1 MIQTT
6 KLKSTKMEF
15 KEKTQMNVGDI
26 KYYTHSSKTKCVFVD
41 NKYLPL
47 VCIDIWCKAGSS
59 FEEVDK
65 NGTAHFLEHMIF
77 KGSKKIMPGEFD
89 NKIESLGGLSNAS
102 TGYDDVHY
110 HVLVPPTNFRESL
123 ALLTNI
129 VVSPNFNPD
138 EFIKE
143 KGVVIDEIKQQNDQP
158 EENLF
163 NYFLK
168 RVWLS
173 SNYANSILGTEQS
186 IKNLEIND
194 LESFHSKHYNIEN
207 ICISIAGNISGNIY
221 KIFEKS
227 DLSGIN
233 EKPIYKNSNVV
244 NLKNNKPNLRIRIG
258 RETIK
263 FDNLEFSRIFMA
275 WFIPNLNDQRNIIGL
290 EILASILSVGR
301 NSRLVKFLKEDNN
314 LVESVYVDVN
324 AGELGG
330 LFIIEASCENK
341 DIDFVEELINKS
353 IQELS
358 KFRNLTLDELQ
369 KATNIVKSN
378 YVFNLETSTQLSSY
392 FGNELLW
399 GRKSSINKLESHLKY
414 WNDLDNFKKITEY
427 INGDKFTLIASPS
440 KC

>member
-1 MIQTT
+1 M
-6 KLKSTKMEF
+6 K
-15 KEKTQMNVGDI
+15 VGDVN
-26 KYYTHSSKTKCVFVD
+26 YYTHSSKTRCVFVD
-41 NKYLPL
+41 NKELPL
-47 VCIDIWCKAGSS
+47 ISIDIWCKAGSS
-59 FEEVDK
+59 FEDVDK

-77 KGSKKIMPGEFD
+77 KGSNKIMPGEFD
-89 NKIESLGGLSNAS
+89 HKIESLGGISNAS

-110 HVLVPPTNFRESL
+110 HVLVPPNNFKESL

-129 VVSPNFNPD
+129 VVAPDFNPD

-158 EENLF
+158 EERLF

-173 SNYANSILGTEQS
+173 PNYANSILGTEYS

-194 LESFHSKHYNIEN
+194 LVKFHSKHYTTEK
-207 ICISIAGNISGNIY
+207 ICIAIAGNLSEEIY

-227 DLSGIN
+227 DLSGIKESPN
-233 EKPIYKNSNVV
+233 LI
-244 NLKNNKPNLRIRIG
+244 NLKNKPSLKIRNG
-258 RETIK
+258 RESVK

-275 WFIPNLNDQRNIIGL
+275 WFIPNLNDQKNIIGL

-301 NSRLVKFLKEDNN
+301 NSRLVKILKEDSN

-330 LFIIEASCENK
+330 LFIIEASCESK
-341 DIDFVEELINKS
+341 DIDLVEKQINKT
-353 IQELS
+353 IDEIL
-358 KFRNLTLDELQ
+358 KCKDLTLDEIK
-369 KATNIVKSN
+369 KAINIVKSN
-378 YVFNLETSTQLSSY
+378 YIFNLETSTQISSF

-399 GRKSSINKLESHLKY
+399 GRKSSINNLKSHLKY
-414 WNDLDNFKKITEY
+414 WNDLDNFKEITEY
-427 INGDKFTLIASPS
+427 ISGEKFTLVASPG

>member
-1 MIQTT
+1 
-6 KLKSTKMEF
+6 
-15 KEKTQMNVGDI
+15 MNVGEVI
-26 KYYTHSSKTKCVFVD
+26 YYNHSSKTRCVFVD
-41 NKYLPL
+41 NKELPL
-47 VCIDIWCKAGSS
+47 ISIDIWCKAGSL
-59 FEEVDK
+59 FDEVGK

-110 HVLVPPTNFRESL
+110 HVLVPPANFRESL

-129 VVSPNFNPD
+129 VVSPNFNHD
-138 EFIKE
+138 EFMKE
-143 KGVVIDEIKQQNDQP
+143 KGVIIDEIKQQNDLP
-158 EENLF
+158 EERLF

-173 SNYANSILGTEQS
+173 PRYANSIMGTEHS

-194 LESFHSKHYNIEN
+194 LVKFHRKYYTTEN
-207 ICISIAGNISGNIY
+207 ICIAIAGNLSSEIY

-233 EKPIYKNSNVV
+233 KNQINKDKNLR
-244 NLKNNKPNLRIRIG
+244 NLKKNPYLKIRNG
-258 RETIK
+258 RELIK
-263 FDNLEFSRIFMA
+263 FNNLEFTRIFMA
-275 WFIPNLNDQRNIIGL
+275 WFIPNLNDQKKIIGL

-301 NSRLVKFLKEDNN
+301 NSRLVKILKEDSH

-330 LFIIEASCENK
+330 LFIIEANCESK
-341 DIDFVEELINKS
+341 DSNLVEKQINKVIDKVS
-353 IQELS
+353 NF
-358 KFRNLTLDELQ
+358 KDLTLEEI
-369 KATNIVKSN
+369 KKSINIVKSN
-378 YVFNLETSTQLSSY
+378 YIFNLETSTQLSSF

-399 GRKSSINKLESHLKY
+399 GRKSSIHNLENQLDY
-414 WNDLDNFKKITEY
+414 WNDMGNFKEITKY
-427 INGDKFTLIASPS
+427 ISADKFTLIASPN

>member
-1 MIQTT
+1 
-6 KLKSTKMEF
+6 
-15 KEKTQMNVGDI
+15 MNVGDVN
-26 KYYTHSSKTKCVFVD
+26 YYTHSSKTRCVFVD
-41 NKYLPL
+41 NKELPL
-47 VCIDIWCKAGSS
+47 ISIDIWCKAGSS
-59 FEEVDK
+59 FEDVDK

-77 KGSKKIMPGEFD
+77 KGSNKIMPGEFD
-89 NKIESLGGLSNAS
+89 HKIESLGGLSNAS

-110 HVLVPPTNFRESL
+110 HVLVPPNNFKESL

-129 VVSPNFNPD
+129 VVAPDFNPD

-158 EENLF
+158 EERLF

-173 SNYANSILGTEQS
+173 PNYANSILGTEHS

-194 LESFHSKHYNIEN
+194 LVKFHSKHYTTEK
-207 ICISIAGNISGNIY
+207 ICIAIAGNLSEEIY

-227 DLSGIN
+227 DLSGIKESPN
-233 EKPIYKNSNVV
+233 LI
-244 NLKNNKPNLRIRIG
+244 NLKNKPSLKIRNG
-258 RETIK
+258 RESVK

-275 WFIPNLNDQRNIIGL
+275 WFIPNLNDQKNIIGL

-301 NSRLVKFLKEDNN
+301 NSRLVKILKEDSN

-330 LFIIEASCENK
+330 LFIMEASCESK
-341 DIDFVEELINKS
+341 DIDLVEKQINKTIDEIS
-353 IQELS
+353 NCKVLA
-358 KFRNLTLDELQ
+358 LDEIK
-369 KATNIVKSN
+369 KAINIVKSN
-378 YVFNLETSTQLSSY
+378 YIFNLETSTQLSSF

-399 GRKSSINKLESHLKY
+399 GRKSSINNLDSQLKY
-414 WNDLDNFKKITEY
+414 WNDLDNFKEITEY
-427 INGDKFTLIASPS
+427 IRGEKFTLVASPG

>member
-1 MIQTT
+1 
-6 KLKSTKMEF
+6 
-15 KEKTQMNVGDI
+15 MNLGEVH
-26 KYYTHSSKTKCVFVD
+26 YYTHSSKTKCVFVD
-41 NKYLPL
+41 NNELPL
-47 VCIDIWCKAGSS
+47 ISIDIWCKAGSL

-77 KGSKKIMPGEFD
+77 KGSNKIMPGEFD
-89 NKIESLGGLSNAS
+89 HKIESLGGLSNAS

-110 HVLVPPTNFRESL
+110 HVLIPPDNFRESL

-129 VVSPNFNPD
+129 VVSPNFNTD

-158 EENLF
+158 EERLF

-173 SNYANSILGTEQS
+173 PNYANSILGTEHS

-194 LESFHSKHYNIEN
+194 LEKFHSKHYTTEK
-207 ICISIAGNISGNIY
+207 ICIAIAGNLTREIY
-221 KIFEKS
+221 EIFEKS

-233 EKPIYKNSNVV
+233 KNPIYNDLNL
-244 NLKNNKPNLRIRIG
+244 NLKNKTTLKIRNG
-258 RETIK
+258 REIIK

-275 WFIPNLNDQRNIIGL
+275 WLIPDLNDQKNIIGL

-301 NSRLVKFLKEDNN
+301 NSRLVKILKEDNH

-330 LFIIEASCENK
+330 LFIVEASCESK
-341 DIDFVEELINKS
+341 DIFLVEKQINEIIYEISNFKA
-353 IQELS
+353 
-358 KFRNLTLDELQ
+358 LTLDEIN
-369 KATNIVKSN
+369 KAINIVKSN
-378 YVFNLETSTQLSSY
+378 YIFNLETSTQLSSF

-399 GRKSSINKLESHLKY
+399 GRKSSINNLESHLKY
-414 WNDLDNFKKITEY
+414 WNDLDNFKEITKY
-427 INGDKFTLIASPS
+427 INGDKFTLVASS
-440 KC
+440 DKC

>member
-1 MIQTT
+1 M
-6 KLKSTKMEF
+6 K
-15 KEKTQMNVGDI
+15 VGDVN
-26 KYYTHSSKTKCVFVD
+26 YYTHSSKTRCVFVD
-41 NKYLPL
+41 NKELPL
-47 VCIDIWCKAGSS
+47 ISIDIWCKAGSS
-59 FEEVDK
+59 FEDVDK

-77 KGSKKIMPGEFD
+77 KGSNKIMPGEFD
-89 NKIESLGGLSNAS
+89 HKIESLGGLSNAS

-110 HVLVPPTNFRESL
+110 HVLVPPSNFKESL

-129 VVSPNFNPD
+129 VVAPDFNPD

-158 EENLF
+158 EERLF

-173 SNYANSILGTEQS
+173 PNYANSILGTEHS

-194 LESFHSKHYNIEN
+194 LVKFHSKHYTTEK
-207 ICISIAGNISGNIY
+207 ICIAIAGNLSEEIY

-227 DLSGIN
+227 DLSGIK
-233 EKPIYKNSNVV
+233 ESP
-244 NLKNNKPNLRIRIG
+244 NLINPKNKPSLKIRNG
-258 RETIK
+258 RESVK

-275 WFIPNLNDQRNIIGL
+275 WFIPNLNDQKNIIGL

-301 NSRLVKFLKEDNN
+301 NSRLVKILKEDSN

-330 LFIIEASCENK
+330 LFIMEASCESK
-341 DIDFVEELINKS
+341 DIDLVEKQINKTIDEIS
-353 IQELS
+353 NC
-358 KFRNLTLDELQ
+358 KALTLDEIN
-369 KATNIVKSN
+369 KAINIVKSN
-378 YVFNLETSTQLSSY
+378 YIFNLETSTQLSSF

-399 GRKSSINKLESHLKY
+399 GRKSSINNLESHLKY
-414 WNDLDNFKKITEY
+414 WNDLDNFKEITEY
-427 INGDKFTLIASPS
+427 IRGEKFTLVASPG

>member
-1 MIQTT
+1 
-6 KLKSTKMEF
+6 
-15 KEKTQMNVGDI
+15 MNLGEVN
-26 KYYTHSSKTKCVFVD
+26 YYTHSSKTRCVFVD
-41 NKYLPL
+41 NKELPL
-47 VCIDIWCKAGSS
+47 ISIDIWCKAGSS
-59 FEEVDK
+59 FEDVDK

-77 KGSKKIMPGEFD
+77 KGSNKIMPGEFD
-89 NKIESLGGLSNAS
+89 HKIESLGGLSNAS

-110 HVLVPPTNFRESL
+110 HVLVPPSNFKESL

-129 VVSPNFNPD
+129 VVAPDFNPD

-158 EENLF
+158 EERLF

-173 SNYANSILGTEQS
+173 PNYANSILGTEHS

-194 LESFHSKHYNIEN
+194 LVKFHSKHYTTEK
-207 ICISIAGNISGNIY
+207 ICIAIAGNLSEEIY

-227 DLSGIN
+227 DLSGIKESPN
-233 EKPIYKNSNVV
+233 LI
-244 NLKNNKPNLRIRIG
+244 NLKNKPSLKIRNG
-258 RETIK
+258 RESVK

-275 WFIPNLNDQRNIIGL
+275 WFIPNLNDQKNIIGL

-301 NSRLVKFLKEDNN
+301 NSRLVKILKEDSN

-330 LFIIEASCENK
+330 LFIMEASCESK
-341 DIDFVEELINKS
+341 DIDLVEKQINKTIDEIS
-353 IQELS
+353 NCKSLA
-358 KFRNLTLDELQ
+358 LDEIK
-369 KATNIVKSN
+369 KAINIVKSN
-378 YVFNLETSTQLSSY
+378 YIFNLETSTQLSSF

-399 GRKSSINKLESHLKY
+399 GRKSSINNLESHLKY
-414 WNDLDNFKKITEY
+414 WNDLDNFKEITEY
-427 INGDKFTLIASPS
+427 IRGEKFTLVASPG

>member
-1 MIQTT
+1 
-6 KLKSTKMEF
+6 
-15 KEKTQMNVGDI
+15 MNVGDVN
-26 KYYTHSSKTKCVFVD
+26 YYTHSSKTRCVFVD
-41 NKYLPL
+41 NKELPL
-47 VCIDIWCKAGSS
+47 ISIDIWCKAGSS
-59 FEEVDK
+59 FEDVDK

-77 KGSKKIMPGEFD
+77 KGSNKIMPGEFD
-89 NKIESLGGLSNAS
+89 HKIESLGGLSNAS

-110 HVLVPPTNFRESL
+110 HVLVPPSNFKESL

-129 VVSPNFNPD
+129 VVAPDFNPD

-158 EENLF
+158 EERLF

-173 SNYANSILGTEQS
+173 PNYANSILGTENS

-194 LESFHSKHYNIEN
+194 LVKFHSKHYTSEK
-207 ICISIAGNISGNIY
+207 ICIAIAGNLSEEIY

-227 DLSGIN
+227 DLSGI
-233 EKPIYKNSNVV
+233 KKSSNLI
-244 NLKNNKPNLRIRIG
+244 NLKNKPSLKIRNG
-258 RETIK
+258 RESIK

-275 WFIPNLNDQRNIIGL
+275 WLIPNLNDQKKIIGL

-301 NSRLVKFLKEDNN
+301 NSRLVKILKEDNN

-330 LFIIEASCENK
+330 LFILEANCENK
-341 DIDFVEELINKS
+341 DIELVEKQIN
-353 IQELS
+353 
-358 KFRNLTLDELQ
+358 RTLDEIANHQILTVDEIK
-369 KATNIVKSN
+369 KAINIVKSN
-378 YVFNLETSTQLSSY
+378 YVFNLETATQLSSF

-399 GRKSSINKLESHLKY
+399 GRKSSLYKLEDNIKY
-414 WNDLDNFKKITEY
+414 WSDLDNFKEVLKY
-427 INGDKFTLIASPS
+427 LKGDKFTLIALP
-440 KC
+440 KK

>member
-1 MIQTT
+1 
-6 KLKSTKMEF
+6 
-15 KEKTQMNVGDI
+15 MNVGDVN
-26 KYYTHSSKTKCVFVD
+26 YYTHSSKTRCVFVD
-41 NKYLPL
+41 NKELPL
-47 VCIDIWCKAGSS
+47 ISIDIWCKAGSS
-59 FEEVDK
+59 FEDVDK

-77 KGSKKIMPGEFD
+77 KGSNKIMPGEFD
-89 NKIESLGGLSNAS
+89 QKIESLGGLSNAS

-110 HVLVPPTNFRESL
+110 HVLVPPSNFKESL

-129 VVSPNFNPD
+129 VVAPDFNPD

-158 EENLF
+158 EERLF

-173 SNYANSILGTEQS
+173 PNYANSILGTEHS

-194 LESFHSKHYNIEN
+194 LVKFHSKHYTTEK
-207 ICISIAGNISGNIY
+207 ICIAIAGNLSEEIY

-227 DLSGIN
+227 DLSGIKESPN
-233 EKPIYKNSNVV
+233 LI
-244 NLKNNKPNLRIRIG
+244 NLKNKPSLKIRNG
-258 RETIK
+258 RESVK

-275 WFIPNLNDQRNIIGL
+275 WFIPNLNDQKNIIGL

-301 NSRLVKFLKEDNN
+301 NSRLVKILKEDSN

-330 LFIIEASCENK
+330 LFIMEASCESK
-341 DIDFVEELINKS
+341 DIDLVEKQINKTIDEIS
-353 IQELS
+353 NCKALA
-358 KFRNLTLDELQ
+358 LDEIK
-369 KATNIVKSN
+369 KAINIVKSN
-378 YVFNLETSTQLSSY
+378 YIFNLETSTQLSSF

-399 GRKSSINKLESHLKY
+399 GRKSSINNLESHLKY
-414 WNDLDNFKKITEY
+414 WNDLDNFKEITEY
-427 INGDKFTLIASPS
+427 IRGEKFTLVASPG

>member
-1 MIQTT
+1 
-6 KLKSTKMEF
+6 
-15 KEKTQMNVGDI
+15 MNVGDVD
-26 KYYTHSSKTKCVFVD
+26 YYIHSSKTRCVFVD
-41 NKYLPL
+41 NKELPL
-47 VCIDIWCKAGSS
+47 ISIDIWCKAGSS
-59 FEEVDK
+59 FEEIGK
-65 NGTAHFLEHMIF
+65 SGTAHFLEHMIF
-77 KGSKKIMPGEFD
+77 KGSNTIMPGEFD
-89 NKIESLGGLSNAS
+89 HKIESLGGLSNAS

-110 HVLVPPTNFRESL
+110 HVLVPPNNFRESL

-138 EFIKE
+138 EFAKE

-158 EENLF
+158 EEKLF

-186 IKNLEIND
+186 IKKLEIND
-194 LESFHSKHYNIEN
+194 LVKFHSNHYNTEK
-207 ICISIAGNISGNIY
+207 ICIAVAGNLSEDIY

-233 EKPIYKNSNVV
+233 NNIVYKD
-244 NLKNNKPNLRIRIG
+244 PNLGNIPSLKIRNG
-258 RETIK
+258 RELIK

-275 WFIPNLNDQRNIIGL
+275 WFIPNLSDQKNIIGL

-301 NSRLVKFLKEDNN
+301 NSRLVKILREDNN

-330 LFIIEASCENK
+330 LFILEATCEKN
-341 DIDFVEELINKS
+341 DINLVEKQINKT
-353 IQELS
+353 IDEILDF
-358 KFRNLTLDELQ
+358 KTLTLDEIK
-369 KATNIVKSN
+369 KAVNIVKSN
-378 YVFNLETSTQLSSY
+378 YVFNLETSTQLSSF

-399 GRKSSINKLESHLKY
+399 GRKSSINNLESHLKY
-414 WNDLDNFKKITEY
+414 WNDLDNFKELTKY
-427 INGDKFTLIASPS
+427 IKGDKFTLIASPT
-440 KC
+440 

>member
-1 MIQTT
+1 
-6 KLKSTKMEF
+6 
-15 KEKTQMNVGDI
+15 MNVGDVN
-26 KYYTHSSKTKCVFVD
+26 YYTHSSKTRCVFVD
-41 NKYLPL
+41 NKELPL
-47 VCIDIWCKAGSS
+47 ISIDIWCKAGSS
-59 FEEVDK
+59 FEDVDK

-77 KGSKKIMPGEFD
+77 KGSNKIMPGEFD
-89 NKIESLGGLSNAS
+89 HKIESLGGLSNAS

-110 HVLVPPTNFRESL
+110 HVLVPPSNFKESL

-129 VVSPNFNPD
+129 VVAPDFNPD

-158 EENLF
+158 EERLF

-173 SNYANSILGTEQS
+173 PNYANSILGTENS

-194 LESFHSKHYNIEN
+194 LVKFHSKHYTTEK
-207 ICISIAGNISGNIY
+207 ICIAIAGNLSEEIY

-227 DLSGIN
+227 DLSGIKESPN
-233 EKPIYKNSNVV
+233 LI
-244 NLKNNKPNLRIRIG
+244 NLKNKPSLKIRNG
-258 RETIK
+258 RESVK

-275 WFIPNLNDQRNIIGL
+275 WFIPNLNDQKNIIGL

-301 NSRLVKFLKEDNN
+301 NSRLVKILKEDSN

-330 LFIIEASCENK
+330 LFIMEASCESK
-341 DIDFVEELINKS
+341 DIDLVEKQINKT
-353 IQELS
+353 IDEITNF
-358 KFRNLTLDELQ
+358 KALTLDEIN
-369 KATNIVKSN
+369 KAINIVKSN
-378 YVFNLETSTQLSSY
+378 YIFNLETSTQLSSF

-399 GRKSSINKLESHLKY
+399 GRKSSINNLESHLKY
-414 WNDLDNFKKITEY
+414 WNDLDNFKEITEY
-427 INGDKFTLIASPS
+427 IRGEKFTLVASPG

>member
-1 MIQTT
+1 
-6 KLKSTKMEF
+6 
-15 KEKTQMNVGDI
+15 MNVGDVN
-26 KYYTHSSKTKCVFVD
+26 YYTHSSKTRCVFVD
-41 NKYLPL
+41 NKELPL
-47 VCIDIWCKAGSS
+47 ISIDIWCKAGSS
-59 FEEVDK
+59 FEDVDK

-77 KGSKKIMPGEFD
+77 KGSNKIMPGEFD
-89 NKIESLGGLSNAS
+89 HKIESLGGLSNAS

-110 HVLVPPTNFRESL
+110 HVLVPPNNFKESL

-129 VVSPNFNPD
+129 VVAPDFNPD

-158 EENLF
+158 EERLF

-173 SNYANSILGTEQS
+173 PNYANSILGTEHS

-194 LESFHSKHYNIEN
+194 LVKFHSKHYTTEK
-207 ICISIAGNISGNIY
+207 ICIAIAGNLSEEIY
-221 KIFEKS
+221 KFFEKS
-227 DLSGIN
+227 DLSGIK
-233 EKPIYKNSNVV
+233 ESP
-244 NLKNNKPNLRIRIG
+244 NLINLQNKPSLKIRNG
-258 RETIK
+258 RESVK

-275 WFIPNLNDQRNIIGL
+275 WFIPNLNDQKNIIGL

-301 NSRLVKFLKEDNN
+301 NSRLVKILKEDSN

-330 LFIIEASCENK
+330 LFIMEASCESK
-341 DIDFVEELINKS
+341 DIDLVEKQINKTIYEIS
-353 IQELS
+353 NCKVLA
-358 KFRNLTLDELQ
+358 LDEIK
-369 KATNIVKSN
+369 KAINIVKSN
-378 YVFNLETSTQLSSY
+378 YIFNLETSTQLSSF

-399 GRKSSINKLESHLKY
+399 GRKSSINNLESHLKY
-414 WNDLDNFKKITEY
+414 WNDLDNFKEITEY
-427 INGDKFTLIASPS
+427 IRGEKFTLVASPG

>member
-1 MIQTT
+1 
-6 KLKSTKMEF
+6 
-15 KEKTQMNVGDI
+15 MNVGDVN
-26 KYYTHSSKTKCVFVD
+26 YYTHSSKTRCVFVD
-41 NKYLPL
+41 NKELPL
-47 VCIDIWCKAGSS
+47 ISIDIWCKAGSS
-59 FEEVDK
+59 FEDVDK

-77 KGSKKIMPGEFD
+77 KGSNKIMPGEFD
-89 NKIESLGGLSNAS
+89 HKIESLGGLSNAS

-110 HVLVPPTNFRESL
+110 HVLVPPNNFKESL

-129 VVSPNFNPD
+129 VVAPDFNPD

-158 EENLF
+158 EERLF

-173 SNYANSILGTEQS
+173 PNYANSILGTENS

-194 LESFHSKHYNIEN
+194 LVKFHSKHYTTEK
-207 ICISIAGNISGNIY
+207 ICIAIAGNLSEEIY

-227 DLSGIN
+227 DLSGIKESPN
-233 EKPIYKNSNVV
+233 LI
-244 NLKNNKPNLRIRIG
+244 NLKNKPSLKIRNG
-258 RETIK
+258 RESVK

-275 WFIPNLNDQRNIIGL
+275 WFIPNLNDQKNIIGL

-301 NSRLVKFLKEDNN
+301 NSRLVKILKEDSN

-330 LFIIEASCENK
+330 LFIMEASCESK
-341 DIDFVEELINKS
+341 DIDLVEKQINKTIDEIS
-353 IQELS
+353 NCKVLA
-358 KFRNLTLDELQ
+358 LDEIK
-369 KATNIVKSN
+369 KAINIVKSN
-378 YVFNLETSTQLSSY
+378 YIFNLETSTQLSSF

-399 GRKSSINKLESHLKY
+399 GRKSSINNLESHLKY
-414 WNDLDNFKKITEY
+414 WNDLDNFKEITEY
-427 INGDKFTLIASPS
+427 IRGEKFTLVASPG

>member
-1 MIQTT
+1 
-6 KLKSTKMEF
+6 
-15 KEKTQMNVGDI
+15 MNVGDVN
-26 KYYTHSSKTKCVFVD
+26 YYTHSSKTRCVFVD
-41 NKYLPL
+41 NKELPL
-47 VCIDIWCKAGSS
+47 ISIDIWCKAGSS
-59 FEEVDK
+59 FEDVDK

-77 KGSKKIMPGEFD
+77 KGSNKIMPGEFD
-89 NKIESLGGLSNAS
+89 HKIESLGGVSNAS

-110 HVLVPPTNFRESL
+110 HVLVPPNNFKESL

-129 VVSPNFNPD
+129 VVAPDFNPD

-158 EENLF
+158 EERLF

-173 SNYANSILGTEQS
+173 PNYANSILGTEHS

-194 LESFHSKHYNIEN
+194 LMKFHSKHYNTEK
-207 ICISIAGNISGNIY
+207 ICIAIAGNLSEEIY

-227 DLSGIN
+227 DLSGIKESPN
-233 EKPIYKNSNVV
+233 LI
-244 NLKNNKPNLRIRIG
+244 NLKNKPSLKIRNG
-258 RETIK
+258 RESVK

-275 WFIPNLNDQRNIIGL
+275 WFIPNLNDQKNIIGL

-301 NSRLVKFLKEDNN
+301 NSRLVKILKEDSN

-330 LFIIEASCENK
+330 LFIMEASCESK
-341 DIDFVEELINKS
+341 DIDLVEKQINKTIDEIS
-353 IQELS
+353 NCKVLA
-358 KFRNLTLDELQ
+358 LDEIK
-369 KATNIVKSN
+369 KAINIVKSN
-378 YVFNLETSTQLSSY
+378 YIFNLETSTQLSSF

-399 GRKSSINKLESHLKY
+399 GRKSSINDLESHLKY
-414 WNDLDNFKKITEY
+414 WNDLDNFKEITEY
-427 INGDKFTLIASPS
+427 ICGEKYTLVASPS

>member
-1 MIQTT
+1 
-6 KLKSTKMEF
+6 
-15 KEKTQMNVGDI
+15 MNVGDVN
-26 KYYTHSSKTKCVFVD
+26 YYTHSSKTRCVFVD
-41 NKYLPL
+41 NKELPL
-47 VCIDIWCKAGSS
+47 ISIDIWCKAGSS
-59 FEEVDK
+59 FEDVDK

-77 KGSKKIMPGEFD
+77 KGSNKIMPGEFD
-89 NKIESLGGLSNAS
+89 HKIESLGGLSNAS

-110 HVLVPPTNFRESL
+110 HVLVPPNNFKESL

-129 VVSPNFNPD
+129 VVAPDFNPD

-158 EENLF
+158 EERLF

-173 SNYANSILGTEQS
+173 PNYANSILGTEHS

-194 LESFHSKHYNIEN
+194 LVKFHSKHYTSEK
-207 ICISIAGNISGNIY
+207 ICIAIAGNLSEEIY

-227 DLSGIN
+227 DLSGIKESQN
-233 EKPIYKNSNVV
+233 LI
-244 NLKNNKPNLRIRIG
+244 NLKNKPSLKIRNG
-258 RETIK
+258 RESVK

-275 WFIPNLNDQRNIIGL
+275 WFIPNLNDQKNIIGL

-301 NSRLVKFLKEDNN
+301 NSRLVKILKEDSN

-330 LFIIEASCENK
+330 LFIMEASCESK
-341 DIDFVEELINKS
+341 DIDLVEKQINKTIDEIS
-353 IQELS
+353 NCKALA
-358 KFRNLTLDELQ
+358 LDEIK
-369 KATNIVKSN
+369 KAINIVKSN
-378 YVFNLETSTQLSSY
+378 YIFNLETSTQLSSF

-399 GRKSSINKLESHLKY
+399 GRKSSIDNLESHLKY
-414 WNDLDNFKKITEY
+414 WHDLDNFKEITEY
-427 INGDKFTLIASPS
+427 ISGEKFTLVASPS

>member
-1 MIQTT
+1 
-6 KLKSTKMEF
+6 
-15 KEKTQMNVGDI
+15 MNVGDV
-26 KYYTHSSKTKCVFVD
+26 KYYTHSSKTRCVFVD
-41 NKYLPL
+41 NKELPL
-47 VCIDIWCKAGSS
+47 ISIDIWCKAGSS
-59 FEEVDK
+59 FEDVDK

-77 KGSKKIMPGEFD
+77 KGSNKIMPGEFD
-89 NKIESLGGLSNAS
+89 HKIESLGGISNAS

-110 HVLVPPTNFRESL
+110 HVLVPPNNFKESL

-129 VVSPNFNPD
+129 VVAPDFNPD

-158 EENLF
+158 EERLF

-173 SNYANSILGTEQS
+173 PNYANSILGTEHS

-194 LESFHSKHYNIEN
+194 LLKFHSKHYTTEK
-207 ICISIAGNISGNIY
+207 ICIAIAGNLSEEIY
-221 KIFEKS
+221 KIFDNS
-227 DLSGIN
+227 DLSGI
-233 EKPIYKNSNVV
+233 KKSSNLI
-244 NLKNNKPNLRIRIG
+244 NLKNKPSLKIRNG
-258 RETIK
+258 RESVK

-275 WFIPNLNDQRNIIGL
+275 WFIPNLNDQKNIIGL

-301 NSRLVKFLKEDNN
+301 NSRLVKILKEDSN

-330 LFIIEASCENK
+330 LFIMEASCESKN
-341 DIDFVEELINKS
+341 IDLVEKQINKTIDEIS
-353 IQELS
+353 NCKALA
-358 KFRNLTLDELQ
+358 LDEIK
-369 KATNIVKSN
+369 KAINIVKSN
-378 YVFNLETSTQLSSY
+378 YIFNLETSTQLSSF

-399 GRKSSINKLESHLKY
+399 GRKSSINNLESHLKY

-427 INGDKFTLIASPS
+427 ILGEKYTLVAYPG

>member
-1 MIQTT
+1 M
-6 KLKSTKMEF
+6 KVADV
-15 KEKTQMNVGDI
+15 N
-26 KYYTHSSKTKCVFVD
+26 YYTHSSKTRCVFVD
-41 NKYLPL
+41 NKELPL
-47 VCIDIWCKAGSS
+47 ISIDIWCKAGSS
-59 FEEVDK
+59 FEDVDK

-77 KGSKKIMPGEFD
+77 KGSNKIMPGEFD
-89 NKIESLGGLSNAS
+89 HKIESLGGLSNAS

-110 HVLVPPTNFRESL
+110 HVLVPPSNFKESL

-129 VVSPNFNPD
+129 VVAPDFNPD

-158 EENLF
+158 EERLF

-173 SNYANSILGTEQS
+173 PNYANSILGTES
-186 IKNLEIND
+186 IIKNLEIND
-194 LESFHSKHYNIEN
+194 LVKFHSKHYTTEK
-207 ICISIAGNISGNIY
+207 ICIAIAGNLSEEIY

-227 DLSGIN
+227 DLSGIKESPN
-233 EKPIYKNSNVV
+233 LI
-244 NLKNNKPNLRIRIG
+244 NLKNKPSLKIRNG
-258 RETIK
+258 RESIK

-275 WFIPNLNDQRNIIGL
+275 WFIPNLNDQKNIIGL

-301 NSRLVKFLKEDNN
+301 NSRLVKILKEDSN

-330 LFIIEASCENK
+330 LFIMEASCESK
-341 DIDFVEELINKS
+341 DIDLVEKQINKTIDEIS
-353 IQELS
+353 NCKALA
-358 KFRNLTLDELQ
+358 LDEIK
-369 KATNIVKSN
+369 KAINIVKSN
-378 YVFNLETSTQLSSY
+378 YIFNLETSTQLSSF

-399 GRKSSINKLESHLKY
+399 GRKSSINNLESHLKY
-414 WNDLDNFKKITEY
+414 WNDLDNFKEITEY
-427 INGDKFTLIASPS
+427 IRGEKFTLVASPG

>member
-1 MIQTT
+1 
-6 KLKSTKMEF
+6 
-15 KEKTQMNVGDI
+15 MNVGNVN
-26 KYYTHSSKTKCVFVD
+26 YYTPSSKTRCVFVD
-41 NKYLPL
+41 NKELPL
-47 VCIDIWCKAGSS
+47 ISIDIWCIAGSS
-59 FEEVDK
+59 FEDVDK

-77 KGSKKIMPGEFD
+77 KGSNKIMPGEFD
-89 NKIESLGGLSNAS
+89 HKIESLGGVSNAS

-110 HVLVPPTNFRESL
+110 HVLVPPNNFKESL

-129 VVSPNFNPD
+129 VVAPDFNPD

-158 EENLF
+158 EERLF

-173 SNYANSILGTEQS
+173 PNYSNSILGTENS

-194 LESFHSKHYNIEN
+194 LEKFHSKHYTTEK
-207 ICISIAGNISGNIY
+207 ICFAIAGNLSEEIY
-221 KIFEKS
+221 KVFEKS
-227 DLSGIN
+227 DLSGIKVSPN
-233 EKPIYKNSNVV
+233 LI
-244 NLKNNKPNLRIRIG
+244 NLKNKPSLKIRNG
-258 RETIK
+258 RESVK

-275 WFIPNLNDQRNIIGL
+275 WFIPNLNDQKNIIGL

-301 NSRLVKFLKEDNN
+301 NSRLVKILKEDSN

-330 LFIIEASCENK
+330 LFILEASCEPK
-341 DIDFVEELINKS
+341 DNDLVEKQINKTIDEIS
-353 IQELS
+353 NCKSLA
-358 KFRNLTLDELQ
+358 LDEIK
-369 KATNIVKSN
+369 KAINIVKSN
-378 YVFNLETSTQLSSY
+378 YIFNLETSTQLSSF

-399 GRKSSINKLESHLKY
+399 GRKSSINNLESHLKY
-414 WNDLDNFKKITEY
+414 WNNLDNFNEITEY
-427 INGDKFTLIASPS
+427 IRGEKFTLVASPV